1 MLKNTVTVGCWNG
14 SIGSTR
20 ATMIVLKD
28 AGCNVEDKLSRFK
41 YIIDGE
47 EIVINFFAGYLINDN
62 TERKIM
68 KVETKEIDYNFHPK
82 LGDKN
87 IHLPDIHSAT
97 VEVTLPEFTTPEDF
111 HQKVLLSN
119 SLKNL
124 GDPVL
129 WHECL
134 GETIRAYCQP
144 DGPTLS
150 VKVTAIGLTKFLAIA
165 PDGKE
170 HSYDIDSDWIY

>member
-14 SIGSTR
+14 CIGNSR
-20 ATMIVLKD
+20 ATMFVLKD
-28 AGCNVEDKLSRFK
+28 AGCPVEDDLSTIR
-41 YIIDGE
+41 YNNGTEIIKITFRG
-47 EIVINFFAGYLINDN
+47 GYLVNVN
-62 TERKIM
+62 TNRKIM
-68 KVETKEIDYNFHPK
+68 KFGY
-82 LGDKN
+82 KN
-87 IHLPDIHSAT
+87 INYNYHPDENDTSVRLPDMHSAT

-111 HQKVLLSN
+111 HQKVLWSN

-150 VKVTAIGLTKFLAIA
+150 VEVTAIGQTKFLAIA

-170 HSYDIDSDWIY
+170 HSYDITSDWTY